1 MKRRILGIS
10 RSTRFSPHSENRD
23 AAIFAAVANR
33 LNRGQN
39 EVSTISEDL
48 FVAIDLTDF
57 DLVFS
62 MARGSDVLETLAKA
76 EEEDGLK
83 VVNSSRSLLRL
94 SRASIV
100 ALLSKSGLPI
110 PCAQV
115 GSPEELSRAEIPYP
129 MWLKRAD
136 ACAQQQGDVCLV
148 HNEKEK
154 QEALERFSRH
164 NTLTLVAEEHLD
176 GDLVKFYGVE
186 GTDFFSLSYPTSEGG
201 FSKFGLEEANGVPH
215 HYAFSREE
223 MKQTADD
230 IARLTGMTI
239 YGGDAIVQADGS
251 FKVIDFNDWPSFS
264 SCRKEAAKAIAS
276 RINQM

>member
-33 LNRGQN
+33 LNKGQN
-39 EVSTISEDL
+39 EVSIISEDL
-48 FVAIDLTDF
+48 FVAIDLSDF

-83 VVNSSRSLLRL
+83 VVNSSKSLLRL

-110 PCAQV
+110 PRTQV
-115 GSPEELSRAEIPYP
+115 GSPEELRCAEIPYP

-148 HNEKEK
+148 HNEQEK
-154 QEALERFSRH
+154 QEALERFSQH
-164 NTLTLVAEEHLD
+164 NTQTLVAEEHLD

-215 HYAFSREE
+215 HYAFGREE

-239 YGGDAIVQADGS
+239 YGGDAIVQEDGS
-251 FKVIDFNDWPSFS
+251 FKVIDFNDWPSYS

>member
-33 LNRGQN
+33 LNKGQN
-39 EVSTISEDL
+39 EVSLISEDL
-48 FVAIDLTDF
+48 FVAIDLSDF

-83 VVNSSRSLLRL
+83 VVNSSKSLLRL

-110 PCAQV
+110 PRTQV
-115 GSPEELSRAEIPYP
+115 GSPEELRCAEIPYP

-148 HNEKEK
+148 HNEQEK
-154 QEALERFSRH
+154 QEALERFSQH
-164 NTLTLVAEEHLD
+164 NTQTLVAEEHLD

-215 HYAFSREE
+215 HYAFGREE

-239 YGGDAIVQADGS
+239 YGGDAIVQEDGS
-251 FKVIDFNDWPSFS
+251 FKVIDFNDWPSYS

>member
-48 FVAIDLTDF
+48 FVAIDLSDF

-62 MARGSDVLETLAKA
+62 MARGNDVLETLAKA
-76 EEEDGLK
+76 EEKDGLK
-83 VVNSSRSLLRL
+83 VVNSSKSLLRL

-100 ALLSKSGLPI
+100 ALLSKSGFPI
-110 PCAQV
+110 PRTQV
-115 GSPEELSRAEIPYP
+115 GSPKELRCAEIPYP

-148 HNEKEK
+148 HNEQEK
-154 QEALERFSRH
+154 QEALERFSQH
-164 NTLTLVAEEHLD
+164 STLTLVAEEHLD

-215 HYAFSREE
+215 HYAFGREE

-239 YGGDAIVQADGS
+239 YGGDAIVQEDGS

>member
-83 VVNSSRSLLRL
+83 VVNSSKSLLRL

-100 ALLSKSGLPI
+100 ALLSKSGFPI
-110 PCAQV
+110 PRTQV
-115 GSPEELSRAEIPYP
+115 GSPEELRRAEIPYP

-154 QEALERFSRH
+154 QEALERFSQH
-164 NTLTLVAEEHLD
+164 STLTLVAEEHLD

-201 FSKFGLEEANGVPH
+201 FSKFGLEKANGVPH
-215 HYAFSREE
+215 HYAFSIEE
-223 MKQTADD
+223 LKQTADD

-239 YGGDAIVQADGS
+239 YGGDAIVQEDGL